1 MNTLFYSFTI
11 GSLLAIIVVFLFY
24 FLIKL
29 KTTQLQQ
36 IFSVNMILLITTC
49 IFIFLQM
56 QLTKVTSLEPIF
68 FANLYYIGLVFFP
81 VSLYFTVKIF
91 VHTKIHFKKRYLLL
105 FIIPLISLIALWTNG
120 KHNLF
125 FQTYDINLNNCEF
138 GPIYIIQEAYSYILY
153 FLCVVEL
160 LKFFRKNSGLY
171 SQQLNLFLV
180 GILFPFGL
188 NLLGTLKIIETTVYI
203 TPISSSVSVICF
215 TLALFKFQIQDTM
228 PIALTKVVNRM
239 SDGYV
244 VLNEK
249 NIITDYNL
257 TLLKIFEIEDKSLNS
272 MHAFDLLKFENMDG
286 IDEGTLIRGLKA
298 VRESNETLI
307 IEKEFKKVN
316 KYIRIEM
323 SNLKSENIFIGSLI
337 LFKDFTEHH
346 KDVET
351 IKSNTHM
358 LIEKERLASLGEM
371 ISGVTHNLKTP
382 IFSIAGATEGM
393 ADLINEYRSSID
405 DPTVTPD
412 DHRDIAKDMEDW
424 NNKIKDYTTY
434 MSDIITAIRGQAAS
448 FTEDTYETFSV
459 DELVKR
465 VNILMKHE
473 LQQALV
479 TLNVTYNLTREIN
492 LHGNINSL
500 IQVINNL
507 ISNAIQSYKGEPNQ
521 VVEFTLENTDSKL
534 IITIKDYGMGIPPE
548 VKDKLFKEI
557 ITSKGKEGTGLG
569 LFISY
574 SNIKTQ
580 FNGDLK
586 FESEVGKGTS
596 FEITLP
602 IYTNQI

>member
-1 MNTLFYSFTI
+1 
-11 GSLLAIIVVFLFY
+11 
-24 FLIKL
+24 
-29 KTTQLQQ
+29 
-36 IFSVNMILLITTC
+36 
-49 IFIFLQM
+49 M
-56 QLTKVTSLEPIF
+56 QLTKISNVDPIF
-68 FANLYYIGLVFFP
+68 FANLYYIGIVFFP
-81 VSLYFTVKIF
+81 ISLYFTVKIF
-91 VHTKIHFKKRYLLL
+91 VHTKIMFKKRYLLL
-105 FIIPLISLIALWTNG
+105 FIIPLISLAALWTNQ
-120 KHNLF
+120 KYHLF
-125 FQTYDINLNNCEF
+125 FKTYDINLNNCEF
-138 GPIYIIQEAYSYILY
+138 GPMFIVNEVYSYILY
-153 FLCVVEL
+153 FLCVVTL
-160 LKFFRKNSGLY
+160 LKFFKKNSGLY
-171 SQQLNLFLV
+171 TQQLSLFLV
-180 GILFPFGL
+180 GVLFPFAL
-188 NLLGTLKIIETTVYI
+188 NILGTLKIIEVTVYI
-203 TPISSSVSVICF
+203 TPISSAISIICF
-215 TLALFKFQIQDTM
+215 TLALFKFQVSDTM
-228 PIALTKVVNRM
+228 PIALTKVVDRM
-239 SDGYV
+239 SDGYI

-257 TLLKIFEIEDKSLNS
+257 TLLKIFEIEDKAINS
-272 MHAFDLLKFENMDG
+272 MHAFDMLKFNTLDG
-286 IDEGTLIRGLKA
+286 LDEGTLIRALKA

-307 IEKEFKKVN
+307 IEKEFKN
-316 KYIRIEM
+316 IHKYIRIEI
-323 SNLKSENIFIGSLI
+323 SNLKSENIFIGALL

-358 LIEKERLASLGEM
+358 LIEKERLASLGQM

-382 IFSIAGATEGM
+382 IFSIAGATEGL

-405 DPTVTPD
+405 DPSVTPD

-424 NNKIKDYTTY
+424 NNKIKDYTAY

-448 FTEDTYETFSV
+448 FTENTYETFTV

-479 TLNVTYNLTREIN
+479 TLNISYNLTREIN
-492 LHGNINSL
+492 LHGNINTL

-507 ISNAIQSYKGEPNQ
+507 ISNAIQSYNGEPNQ
-521 VVEFTLENTDSKL
+521 TVDLTLENTESRL
-534 IITIKDYGMGIPPE
+534 IISIQDHGMGIPDE

-586 FESEVGKGTS
+586 FESEIGKGTT
-596 FEITLP
+596 FEISLP
-602 IYTNQI
+602 FYAN